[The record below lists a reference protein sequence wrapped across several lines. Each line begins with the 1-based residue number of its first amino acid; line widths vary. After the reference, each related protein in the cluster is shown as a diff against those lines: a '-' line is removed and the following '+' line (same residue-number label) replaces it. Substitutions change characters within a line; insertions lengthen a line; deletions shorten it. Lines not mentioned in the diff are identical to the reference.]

1 MQAKSSSSS
10 NLNGKKSKKSWSE
23 RIKEKIFGSYEEE
36 VIIEE
41 DDTIV
46 STPFNVE
53 HQIHVDFTSTSGF
66 SVCQTYSSQ
75 RLIARSLAR

>member
-1 MQAKSSSSS
+1 MSPLTRA
-10 NLNGKKSKKSWSE
+10 
-23 RIKEKIFGSYEEE
+23 GSYEEE

-53 HQIHVDFTSTSGF
+53 HQIHVDFASDTGF
-66 SVCQTYSSQ
+66 SVCILSY
-75 RLIARSLAR
+75 ASLSAVCFGSCLLAKYTAVD